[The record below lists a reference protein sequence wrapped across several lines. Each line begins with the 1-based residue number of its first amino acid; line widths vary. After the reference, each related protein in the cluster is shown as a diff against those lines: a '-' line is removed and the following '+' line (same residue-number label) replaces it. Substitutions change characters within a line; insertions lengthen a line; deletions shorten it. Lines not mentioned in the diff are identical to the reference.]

1 MPPYD
6 DLDRKI
12 GDRIKSAR
20 KHRQMSLSKLAAEL
34 GLTYQQVQKYE
45 TGRNRVSASTLFR
58 IAEALGV
65 ELSFL
70 FGGCSSGG
78 ERIADASRSAN
89 RGDDEL
95 RTALLRIQDLE
106 IRSRMVALLD
116 ALASKPGHLTKP

>member
-20 KHRQMSLSKLAAEL
+20 KHRRMSLSKLAAEL

-78 ERIADASRSAN
+78 ERSADASRSAN